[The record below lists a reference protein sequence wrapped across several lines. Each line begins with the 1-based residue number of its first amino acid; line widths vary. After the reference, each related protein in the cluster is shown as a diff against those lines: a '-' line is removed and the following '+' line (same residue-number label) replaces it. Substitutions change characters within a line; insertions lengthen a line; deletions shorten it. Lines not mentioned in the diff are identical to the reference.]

1 MTPKHRM
8 FVFKYR
14 DMLGCREIG
23 KRDSEL
29 FIKNEK
35 NLTNKYWNELCPQ
48 DTAI

>member
-1 MTPKHRM
+1 M

-14 DMLGCREIG
+14 DMLGCGEIG

-35 NLTNKYWNELCPQ
+35 ILQINIGMKYVLNIQ
-48 DTAI
+48 QYNM